1 MNEVFEKITKTF
13 TDTSKVVTEK
23 TKQVSETAKLHAKI
37 TSSENTIST
46 NYTILGKYYYETYK
60 ENPDEAVATACG
72 EITAAMEAIDEMK
85 AQILSLKGI
94 VKCDA
99 CGAECPIENNFCGK
113 CGAVLEKPEPIVEEA
128 EEAIVAEVVEAVEA
142 EETIEEAIAEESA
155 EDAVEE

>member
-1 MNEVFEKITKTF
+1 MNEVFEKISKTF

-46 NYTILGKYYYETYK
+46 GYTTLGKYYYETYK
-60 ENPDEAVATACG
+60 ANPDEAVAETVNG
-72 EITAAMEAIDEMK
+72 ITAAIDAIDEMK

-94 VKCDA
+94 VKCDK

-113 CGAVLEKPEPIVEEA
+113 CGAVLEKPEPIVVEDDEA
-128 EEAIVAEVVEAVEA
+128 EEEIVVEDTVETVVAEVIEEAA
-142 EETIEEAIAEESA
+142 EETTEE
-155 EDAVEE
+155 